1 MKVFEGENQLRK
13 QTIYY
18 SLDEE
23 TGEIT
28 LDLHEMEEES
38 IEQLKQAYPGKK
50 VTSVYA
56 S

>member
-1 MKVFEGENQLRK
+1 MVGVEK
-13 QTIYY
+13 QKIYY
-18 SLDEE
+18 SVDEE

-28 LDLHEMEEES
+28 LDLQAMEEES
-38 IEQLKQAYPGKK
+38 IEQLEKAYPNKK

>member
-1 MKVFEGENQLRK
+1 MVEFGK
-13 QTIYY
+13 QKIYY
-18 SLDEE
+18 SVDEE

-28 LDLHEMEEES
+28 LDLQAMEEES
-38 IEQLKQAYPGKK
+38 IEQLKKAYPNKK

>member
-1 MKVFEGENQLRK
+1 MMQN
-13 QTIYY
+13 IYY
-18 SLDEE
+18 SVDEE

-28 LDLHEMEEES
+28 LDLHAMEEEA
-38 IEQLKQAYPGKK
+38 IEQLKEANPDKK

>member
-1 MKVFEGENQLRK
+1 MIEFGK
-13 QTIYY
+13 QKIYY
-18 SLDEE
+18 AVDEE

-28 LDLHEMEEES
+28 LDLKAMEEES
-38 IEQLKQAYPGKK
+38 IEQLEKAYPNKK